1 MGCGLWCGS
10 KRKKCRDISL
20 KINIICNNRNMIY
33 IDFVLSF
40 RRVNLEKLVSFLVLV
55 KTRLHLIEKAPS
67 VSVLNFQ
74 PRGETHDVS
83 VFS

>member
-55 KTRLHLIEKAPS
+55 NTRLHLIGKAPS

-74 PRGETHDVS
+74 PRGETLDVS

>member
-1 MGCGLWCGS
+1 
-10 KRKKCRDISL
+10 
-20 KINIICNNRNMIY
+20 MIY

-55 KTRLHLIEKAPS
+55 NTRLHLIEKTLS
-67 VSVLNFQ
+67 VSVLNCQ